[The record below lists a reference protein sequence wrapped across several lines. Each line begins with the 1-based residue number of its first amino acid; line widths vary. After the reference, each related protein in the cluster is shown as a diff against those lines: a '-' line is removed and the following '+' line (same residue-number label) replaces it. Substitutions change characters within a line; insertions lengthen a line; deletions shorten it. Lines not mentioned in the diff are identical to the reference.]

1 MPSCS
6 GGRGTSVVAGV
17 GRGAERTGA
26 SGVADIG
33 KGVAGG
39 GGDIAPDGNEASLSR
54 KGASAVGAAVEA
66 WEVAESATMVVPGT
80 TFMPSWKWNTEWISS
95 ATAA

>member
-26 SGVADIG
+26 FGVANIG
-33 KGVAGG
+33 KGVGG
-39 GGDIAPDGNEASLSR
+39 GIAPDGSEASLSR

-66 WEVAESATMVVPGT
+66 WEVAESATMVVPGS
-80 TFMPSWKWNTEWISS
+80 TFMPSWKWNTKWISS